1 MTQDTID
8 QYVRSAL
15 LLQGFSL
22 PEDAT
27 QEVIGQFARVEA
39 IAHEVTGEELPLGLE
54 PAPVYLP

>member
-15 LLQGFSL
+15 LLQGFRLS
-22 PEDAT
+22 EDET
-27 QEVIGQFARVEA
+27 QDVIGQFARIEA
-39 IAHEVTGEELPLGLE
+39 IAQEVTREALPLDLE